1 MYQRSESHVFC
12 EDVHNLFF
20 RSQSL
25 INAFEQRQ
33 IQLWQQVIKC
43 FPN

>member
-25 INAFEQRQ
+25 SMPLEQSQ